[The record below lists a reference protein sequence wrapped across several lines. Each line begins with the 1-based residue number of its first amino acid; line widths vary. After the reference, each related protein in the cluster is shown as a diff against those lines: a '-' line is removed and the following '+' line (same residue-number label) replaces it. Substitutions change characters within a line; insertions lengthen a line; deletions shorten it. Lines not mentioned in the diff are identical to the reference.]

1 MKLISVLCF
10 ALLVSFSLGRAVE
23 ELQDEWT
30 LWKAENG
37 KFYCENDEELE
48 RFAIWKSN
56 KVYIEEHNRY
66 SDLFGF
72 TLKINQYADMV
83 IKR

>member
-1 MKLISVLCF
+1 MRILPSLACTMKLISVLCF

-56 KVYIEEHNRY
+56 KVYIEELGSQRLY
-66 SDLFGF
+66 ED
-72 TLKINQYADMV
+72 D
-83 IKR
+83 